1 MTAVELRG
9 RLVCRTVD
17 EAATVAR
24 ELPRHIELTRAEPG
38 CVQFD
43 VERTDDPLV
52 WSVSE
57 RFADREAFD
66 AHQERV
72 RASAWGLATV
82 GIERD
87 YVIAVVSE
95 TEFSAER

>member
-9 RLVCRTVD
+9 RLVCRTAD
-17 EAATVAR
+17 EAAVVVR

-38 CVQFD
+38 CVRFV

-52 WSVSE
+52 WNVSE
-57 RFADREAFD
+57 RFADQDAFD

-72 RASAWGLATV
+72 RVSSWGLATV

-87 YVIAVVSE
+87 YVIATVSDE
-95 TEFSAER
+95 NRDR

>member
-9 RLVCRTVD
+9 RLVCRTAD
-17 EAATVAR
+17 EASVVVR

-38 CVQFD
+38 CVHFA
-43 VERTDDPLV
+43 VEPTTDPLV

-57 RFADREAFD
+57 QFANREAFE

-72 RASAWGLATV
+72 RTSDWGLATV

-87 YVIAVVSE
+87 YVVATVPDD
-95 TEFSAER
+95 A